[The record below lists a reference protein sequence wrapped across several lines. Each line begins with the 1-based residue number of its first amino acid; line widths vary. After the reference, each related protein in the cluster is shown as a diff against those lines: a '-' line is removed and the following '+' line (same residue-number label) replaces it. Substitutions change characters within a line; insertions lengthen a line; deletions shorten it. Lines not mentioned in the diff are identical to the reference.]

1 MPNIDNELGRIK
13 TAIRGEDMRSAIYN
27 AMRILASDATR
38 MDSKISEQSR
48 SLEEISLSTNNKIKE
63 VQLIAEGKA
72 DEFSYDKE
80 NNLLYLASGD
90 EIISDPVS
98 VAAGGS
104 GGGGGGGTAD
114 NDAAM
119 SPLRNVSGWST
130 KTISMNEKCEFTFY
144 WDSTIDGVP
153 TGGGSVQITIAN
165 ASRAIIPIEQGEVT
179 IDLAPYLDSGTNN
192 IILMVKDLYGNRKVL
207 RLSITLVELRLTSNS
222 DFSAPFTSDIPFSY
236 IASASVMKTIYFLVD
251 GDVIDTVIT
260 SSTSQ
265 RNYMIPA
272 QSHGAHSILCYY
284 EAEVNGQTVRS
295 NELYYEFTSIEP
307 GNASPIITSNFRKSE
322 VKQYDTLNIGYTV
335 YNPAAATTD
344 IVIKA
349 NGTQVS
355 ALNVDSSAQV
365 FVYRASK
372 AGTLNI
378 EISTGRQ
385 GSSDYASKTITMTVE
400 ASDVTIEPVTDNL
413 ALYLTS
419 QGRSNNEE
427 HRDEWKSGNVE
438 AVLTGFNYRINGWVQ
453 DIDGITVM
461 RVSGGAHIYIPFNIF
476 ENDFKTNGKTIEVE
490 FATREVIDYSA
501 NIFSCFS
508 DNIGLRITPQ
518 TVYFNGAQT
527 SLFAPYKDNEH
538 IRLSIVVS
546 KQTNYR
552 RIQIYIN
559 GIISGAVQYA
569 SGERFSQLTPVGID
583 IGSNNCGIDLYNI
596 RVYDT
601 ELDPSQIVNNW
612 IADTQVGTLMIDR
625 FTHNDIYDSETGEIT
640 PDSLPSDLP
649 YWIINAEELPQYKGD
664 KKTVSGS
671 YTDPVNSAKSFS
683 FEGCQINVQ
692 GTSSAIYYRKNYDL
706 QFKKGFIMN
715 TGNADT
721 YALRSNSIPF
731 NRFVLKADVA
741 SSESANNT
749 VLTMFYSDSNPY
761 RTPEQ
766 VTNPNVRQGIEG
778 LPCVVFWY
786 DEKEKKLK
794 FMGKYN
800 FNLPKRAPEPY
811 GYFGNM
817 ESWEWERNNSA
828 NVKFQDDDFTSTSY
842 DEVAQKTYPTWY
854 DDFEARF
861 PSDEWRDYS
870 KLKEFLSWVKS
881 TYREQAT
888 GNSLPSSVTY
898 RTNTT
903 ATIDKYPDDTS
914 YTVVSETEDGAET
927 GWKQITFTKDTAAYR
942 LTKFRA
948 EFPEI
953 AEVQAFAYY
962 YLFTEMFLMIDSRA
976 KNMFIGFRGSPVTK
990 TGSKIDRKAVA
1001 EPYDMDTALGTNN
1014 SGVLM
1019 FSYNLED
1026 TDHVSA
1032 VITGEGGGSDAPVF
1046 NAQDS
1051 VLWCNFRDAFG
1062 VEITAMYRDLRAT
1075 GAWSYNTIETLFE
1088 THQAKWPEAI
1098 FNEDAWIKY
1107 IVPLTDPV
1115 TVDED
1120 TGELIR
1126 TDRYLTML
1134 QGSKKEQRKWW
1145 LFNRF
1150 RYMDS
1155 KYVTGD
1161 ASSKIISMR
1170 VFNSGNLVL
1179 TPAINMYTAVSFGGG
1194 TTPQRQRTNANET
1207 ATFPYVSKSG
1217 VTEME
1222 TWIYSAD
1229 MITDVGDLSVLY
1241 PNELDFSKATRLKN
1255 LKIGDPSTGYSNGN
1269 LRTLDV
1275 HNSSLL
1281 EKIDCRNCPNLNIA
1295 VNLEGSPRLKEAYF
1309 DGTSITG
1316 VDLVDGA
1323 AIEKLHL
1330 PGTITALTLL
1340 NLNKLTELVI
1350 PDYSHISRL
1359 MLANMDTSVADPVT
1373 ILNNIPH
1380 NAQVNIQGIK
1390 MEAANATEIE
1400 AFLSLLDNFK
1410 GVTRERSTQG
1420 EWVYHETETAQVVG
1434 TIHTSSLTGAQ
1445 LADYNSRYPY
1455 IIVSADHIT
1464 CNLYYDNED
1473 GTSNLHVEAVADGGN
1488 GTWNGTATKASDAQY
1503 SYTFVGWSKN
1513 KNATANDD
1521 SARNAVTMDRHI
1533 YAAFSKTLR
1542 SYPQT
1547 FVNDDGTTVLQ
1558 AARNWNYGET
1568 PTYSGSTPVSTDST
1582 MGSFQ
1587 GWTPPLGPVT
1597 GATTYKATYESPVQ
1611 DVEITDSWDTFIENI
1626 ELGLA
1631 DSKYKL
1637 GNYKPIDLGT
1647 EGNINFQIV
1656 GNSLDE
1662 DPEGNL
1668 APFSLVA
1675 KETLNTSKRMNAS
1688 KTTAGGYLASEMRNT
1703 TLPAIKNTLPSNIK
1717 SHIKTV
1723 KKTSWDAPNSTDIVS
1738 YEDVWLLSYREVF
1751 GGTNY
1756 EKSGNVYSSIFKDA
1770 DSRKKYKP
1778 GVGSAGNWW
1787 LRSSGSSTY
1796 FRYVDASGHY
1806 TNYGAASDTYGVVF
1820 GFSLYPDTISDSW
1833 EEISGAIS
1841 DGTYKTKYAI
1851 GDTKAVDLGD
1861 QGVICMQIAAF
1872 DADVDENGNTIPITF
1887 VCKHILAT
1895 SKRMNASNVTTG
1907 GYPASEMKTT
1917 IAAYESRLP
1926 ETLKKMIVPAK
1937 KTSWDAP
1944 NSTDIE
1950 SVEKLWLL
1958 SYREVFG
1965 GTSYEKSGAVYSDLF
1980 KSAATRIKK
1989 IYGTG
1994 SANYWWLRSS
2004 SSSTVFRGVYASG
2017 GNDYDNA
2024 SSTRGV
2030 VFGFSVG
2037 VISE

>member
-90 EIISDPVS
+90 EIISNPVS
-98 VAAGGS
+98 VAAGG
-104 GGGGGGGTAD
+104 GGGGGGGSAD
-114 NDAAM
+114 NDAVM

-165 ASRAIIPIEQGEVT
+165 ASRAIIPVEQGEVT
-179 IDLAPYLDSGTNN
+179 IDLAPYLGSGTNN
-192 IILMVKDLYGNRKVL
+192 VILMVKDLYGSRKVL
-207 RLSITLVELRLTSNS
+207 RLSITLIEFRLTSNS

-251 GDVIDTVIT
+251 GDVIDTVVT

-284 EAEVNGQTVRS
+284 EAEVNGQTVKS

-307 GNASPIITSNFRKSE
+307 GNTSPIITSNFRKSE

-438 AVLTGFNYRINGWVQ
+438 AVLTGFNWRINGWMQ
-453 DIDGITVM
+453 DSDGVTVM

-501 NIFSCFS
+501 AIFSCFS

-706 QFKKGFIMN
+706 QFKNGFIMN
-715 TGNADT
+715 TGNANT

-800 FNLPKRAPEPY
+800 FNLPKRAPKPY
-811 GYFGNM
+811 GYSGNM

-870 KLKEFLSWVKS
+870 KLKEFLSLVKS

-888 GNSLPSSVTY
+888 GDNLSSSVMY
-898 RTNTT
+898 RINTT

-990 TGSKIDRKAVA
+990 AGSKIDRKAVA

-1026 TDHVSA
+1026 TDRVSA

-1062 VEITAMYRDLRAT
+1062 AEITAMYRDLRAT

-1179 TPAINMYTAVSFGGG
+1179 TPAINMYTAVRFGGG
-1194 TTPQRQRTNANET
+1194 TTPLRQRTNANET
-1207 ATFPYVSKSG
+1207 ATFPYVSQSG

-1255 LKIGDPSTGYSNGN
+1255 LKIGDSSTGYSNGN

-1373 ILNNIPH
+1373 ILNKIPH

-1400 AFLSLLDNFK
+1400 TFLSLLDNFK
-1410 GVTRERSTQG
+1410 GVTRKRSTQG

-1455 IIVSADHIT
+1455 IVVSADHIT

-1488 GTWNGTATKASDAQY
+1488 GTWNGTATKASDVQY

-1521 SARNAVTMDRHI
+1521 SARAAVTMDRHI
-1533 YAAFSKTLR
+1533 YAAFSRALR

-1568 PTYSGSTPVSTDST
+1568 PTYSGATPVSTDSA

-1656 GNSLDE
+1656 GKSLDE
-1662 DPEGNL
+1662 DAEGNL

-1675 KETLNTSKRMNAS
+1675 KEILNTSKRMNAS
-1688 KTTAGGYLASEMRNT
+1688 GTTAGGYPASEMKKT
-1703 TLPAIKNTLPSNIK
+1703 TLPAIKTTLPSNIK

-1738 YEDVWLLSYREVF
+1738 YEDIWFLSYREVF

-1770 DSRKKYKP
+1770 NTRKKYKP
-1778 GVGSAGNWW
+1778 GASSADYWW
-1787 LRSSGSSTY
+1787 LRSSYSSAYFGVVSYNGNDIYNYASSTL
-1796 FRYVDASGHY
+1796 
-1806 TNYGAASDTYGVVF
+1806 GVVF
-1820 GFSLYPDTISDSW
+1820 GFSLYPDTISDTW

-1887 VCKHILAT
+1887 VCKHILT
-1895 SKRMNASNVTTG
+1895 TYKRMNASNTTTG
-1907 GYPASEMKTT
+1907 GYPASDIKTT

-1926 ETLKKMIVPAK
+1926 ETLKKMIIPAK
-1937 KTSWDAP
+1937 KTSWDD
-1944 NSTDIE
+1944 NSSTDIE

-1965 GTSYEKSGAVYSDLF
+1965 GTDYEKSGVVYSDLF
-1980 KSAATRIKK
+1980 KSTATRIKK
-1989 IYGTG
+1989 RYGTG
-1994 SANYWWLRSS
+1994 SASYWWLRSS
-2004 SSSTVFRGVYASG
+2004 YSSTGFRLVYGNGSIDGTSAS
-2017 GNDYDNA
+2017 YA
-2024 SSTRGV
+2024 LGV
-2030 VFGFSVG
+2030 VFGFCVG

>member
-90 EIISDPVS
+90 EIISNPVS
-98 VAAGGS
+98 VAAGG
-104 GGGGGGGTAD
+104 GGGGGGGSAD
-114 NDAAM
+114 NDAVM

-165 ASRAIIPIEQGEVT
+165 ASRAIIPVEQGEVT
-179 IDLAPYLDSGTNN
+179 IDLAPYLGSGTNN
-192 IILMVKDLYGNRKVL
+192 VILMVKDLYGSRKVL
-207 RLSITLVELRLTSNS
+207 RLSITLIEFRLTSNS

-251 GDVIDTVIT
+251 GDVIDTVVT

-284 EAEVNGQTVRS
+284 EAEVNGQTVKS

-307 GNASPIITSNFRKSE
+307 GNTSPIITSNFRKSE

-438 AVLTGFNYRINGWVQ
+438 AVLTGFNWRINGWMQ
-453 DIDGITVM
+453 DSDGVTVM

-501 NIFSCFS
+501 AIFSCFS

-706 QFKKGFIMN
+706 QFKNGFIMN
-715 TGNADT
+715 TGNANT

-800 FNLPKRAPEPY
+800 FNLPKRAPKPY
-811 GYFGNM
+811 GYSGNM

-870 KLKEFLSWVKS
+870 KLKEFLSLVKS

-888 GNSLPSSVTY
+888 GDNLSSSVMY
-898 RTNTT
+898 RINTT

-990 TGSKIDRKAVA
+990 AGSKIDRKAVA

-1026 TDHVSA
+1026 TDRVSA

-1062 VEITAMYRDLRAT
+1062 AEITAMYRDLRAT

-1088 THQAKWPEAI
+1088 THQAKWPEVI

-1179 TPAINMYTAVSFGGG
+1179 TPAINMYTAVRFGGG
-1194 TTPQRQRTNANET
+1194 TTPLRQRTNANET
-1207 ATFPYVSKSG
+1207 ATFPYVSQSG

-1255 LKIGDPSTGYSNGN
+1255 LKIGDSSTGYSNGN

-1373 ILNNIPH
+1373 ILNKIPH

-1400 AFLSLLDNFK
+1400 TFLSLLDNFK
-1410 GVTRERSTQG
+1410 GVTRKRSTQG

-1455 IIVSADHIT
+1455 IVVSADHIT

-1488 GTWNGTATKASDAQY
+1488 GTWNGTATKASDVQY

-1521 SARNAVTMDRHI
+1521 SARAAVTMDRHI
-1533 YAAFSKTLR
+1533 YAAFSRALR

-1568 PTYSGSTPVSTDST
+1568 PTYSGATPVSTDSA

-1656 GNSLDE
+1656 GKSLDE
-1662 DPEGNL
+1662 DAEGNL

-1675 KETLNTSKRMNAS
+1675 KEILNTSKRMNAS
-1688 KTTAGGYLASEMRNT
+1688 GTTAGGYPASEMKKT
-1703 TLPAIKNTLPSNIK
+1703 TLPAIKTTLPSNIK

-1738 YEDVWLLSYREVF
+1738 YEDIWFLSYREVF

-1770 DSRKKYKP
+1770 NTRKKYKP
-1778 GVGSAGNWW
+1778 GASSAYYWW
-1787 LRSSGSSTY
+1787 LRSSYSSTG
-1796 FRYVDASGHY
+1796 FGYVDYSGNYNNVGASS
-1806 TNYGAASDTYGVVF
+1806 TLGVVF
-1820 GFSLYPDTISDSW
+1820 GFSLYPDTISDTW

-1887 VCKHILAT
+1887 VCKHILT
-1895 SKRMNASNVTTG
+1895 TYKRMNASNTTTG
-1907 GYPASEMKTT
+1907 GYPASDIKTT

-1926 ETLKKMIVPAK
+1926 ETLKKMIIPAK
-1937 KTSWDAP
+1937 KTSWDD
-1944 NSTDIE
+1944 NSSTDIE

-1965 GTSYEKSGAVYSDLF
+1965 GTDYEKSGVVYSDLF
-1980 KSAATRIKK
+1980 KSTATRIKK
-1989 IYGTG
+1989 RYGTG
-1994 SANYWWLRSS
+1994 SASSWWLRSS
-2004 SSSTVFRGVYASG
+2004 FSSTNFRFVYYDG
-2017 GNDYDNA
+2017 DYNNSNA

-2030 VFGFSVG
+2030 VFGFCVG

>member
-90 EIISDPVS
+90 EIISNPVS
-98 VAAGGS
+98 VAAGG
-104 GGGGGGGTAD
+104 GGGGGGGSAD
-114 NDAAM
+114 NDAVM

-165 ASRAIIPIEQGEVT
+165 ASRAIIPVEQGEVT
-179 IDLAPYLDSGTNN
+179 IDLAPYLGSGTNN
-192 IILMVKDLYGNRKVL
+192 VILMVKDLYGSRKVL
-207 RLSITLVELRLTSNS
+207 RLSITLIEFRLTSNS

-251 GDVIDTVIT
+251 GDVIDTVVT

-284 EAEVNGQTVRS
+284 EAEVNGQTVKS

-307 GNASPIITSNFRKSE
+307 GNTSPIITSNFRKSE

-438 AVLTGFNYRINGWVQ
+438 AVLTGFNWRINGWMQ
-453 DIDGITVM
+453 DSDGVTVM

-501 NIFSCFS
+501 AIFSCFS

-706 QFKKGFIMN
+706 QFKNGFIMN
-715 TGNADT
+715 TGNANT

-800 FNLPKRAPEPY
+800 FNLPKRAPKPY
-811 GYFGNM
+811 GYSGNM

-870 KLKEFLSWVKS
+870 KLKEFLSLVKS

-888 GNSLPSSVTY
+888 GDNLSSSVMY
-898 RTNTT
+898 RINTT

-990 TGSKIDRKAVA
+990 AGSKIDRKAVA

-1026 TDHVSA
+1026 TDRVSA

-1062 VEITAMYRDLRAT
+1062 AEITAMYRDLRAT

-1179 TPAINMYTAVSFGGG
+1179 TPAINMYTAVRFGGG
-1194 TTPQRQRTNANET
+1194 TTPLRQRTNANET
-1207 ATFPYVSKSG
+1207 ATFPYVSQSG

-1255 LKIGDPSTGYSNGN
+1255 LKIGDSSTGYSNGN

-1373 ILNNIPH
+1373 ILNKIPH

-1400 AFLSLLDNFK
+1400 TFLSLLDNFK
-1410 GVTRERSTQG
+1410 GVTRKRSTQG

-1455 IIVSADHIT
+1455 IVVSADHIT

-1488 GTWNGTATKASDAQY
+1488 GTWNGTATKASDVQY

-1521 SARNAVTMDRHI
+1521 SARAAVTMDRHI
-1533 YAAFSKTLR
+1533 YAAFSRALR

-1568 PTYSGSTPVSTDST
+1568 PTYSGATPVSTDSA

-1656 GNSLDE
+1656 GKSLDE
-1662 DPEGNL
+1662 DAEGNL

-1675 KETLNTSKRMNAS
+1675 KEILNTSKRMNAS
-1688 KTTAGGYLASEMRNT
+1688 GTTAGGYPASEMKKT
-1703 TLPAIKNTLPSNIK
+1703 TLPAIKTTLPSNIK

-1738 YEDVWLLSYREVF
+1738 YEDIWFLSYREVF

-1770 DSRKKYKP
+1770 NTRKKYKP
-1778 GVGSAGNWW
+1778 GASSADYWW
-1787 LRSSGSSTY
+1787 LRSSYSSAYFGVVSYNGNDIYNYASSTL
-1796 FRYVDASGHY
+1796 
-1806 TNYGAASDTYGVVF
+1806 GVVF
-1820 GFSLYPDTISDSW
+1820 GFSLYPDTISDTW

-1887 VCKHILAT
+1887 VCKHILT
-1895 SKRMNASNVTTG
+1895 TYKRMNASNTTTG
-1907 GYPASEMKTT
+1907 GYPASDIKTT

-1926 ETLKKMIVPAK
+1926 ETLKKMIIPAK
-1937 KTSWDAP
+1937 KTSWDD
-1944 NSTDIE
+1944 NSSTDIE

-1965 GTSYEKSGAVYSDLF
+1965 GTDYEKSGVVYSDLF
-1980 KSAATRIKK
+1980 KSTATRIKK
-1989 IYGTG
+1989 RYGTG
-1994 SANYWWLRSS
+1994 SANSWWLRSAD
-2004 SSSTVFRGVYASG
+2004 SSTYFSYVTSG
-2017 GNDYDNA
+2017 GSNGYGSA
-2024 SSTRGV
+2024 SNTLGV
-2030 VFGFSVG
+2030 VFGFCVG